1 MAKAF
6 TRPDAPFQTGSRF
19 QHGSLHPSLQC
30 RCQTSRALA
39 ALSAASS
46 TLGRRISETISVGKL
61 DEISIQA
68 DEGALFVY
76 AAGSKAV
83 LAVLGPQGGNAG
95 LIHLEARAAAKGIGD
110 LF

>member
-1 MAKAF
+1 
-6 TRPDAPFQTGSRF
+6 
-19 QHGSLHPSLQC
+19 
-30 RCQTSRALA
+30 
-39 ALSAASS
+39 
-46 TLGRRISETISVGKL
+46 VGKL

-95 LIHLEARAAAKGIGD
+95 LIHLEARAAAKGIGE